1 MHRFVSNKNQSNEW
15 QVVAAVAEA
24 AELTVTPLLALG
36 QRGGRRRGGRFLHT
50 RVGIKHGDKANGHD
64 LKLGCREGQIEP
76 KRSSEG
82 SRCETRHLR
91 QARHSG
97 NVSGKRERERGRER
111 ERKSTTGH
119 ATNDSNTI
127 MPLKQTAADTH
138 GGVFNRA
145 SVHVTLVAVSGR
157 AWRRS
162 KGWGGR
168 ESGEWL

>member
-97 NVSGKRERERGRER
+97 NVSGKRERERER
-111 ERKSTTGH
+111 ERNRQTDREACVWCVSVCLSH
-119 ATNDSNTI
+119 SFNAHV
-127 MPLKQTAADTH
+127 PLC
-138 GGVFNRA
+138 
-145 SVHVTLVAVSGR
+145 SVLCYGS
-157 AWRRS
+157 
-162 KGWGGR
+162 GGR
-168 ESGEWL
+168 GGRGK